1 MELIL
6 WRHADAEYSLPDL
19 ERELTA
25 KGLRQARGM
34 AELLAPR
41 LPRTARI
48 LVSPAVRARQTAA
61 ALGLPVQIEPALAP
75 EATVAALLQAAGW
88 PQAEGCVVVVGHQP
102 TLGRAAA
109 RLLTGCDTD
118 LSLRKGAVW
127 WLSGRE
133 REGMDATAFLRFAVG
148 PEFSE

>member
-6 WRHADAEYSLPDL
+6 WRHADAEYGLPDL
-19 ERELTA
+19 ERPLTV
-25 KGLRQARGM
+25 KGRHQARSM
-34 AELLAPR
+34 AELLSPR
-41 LPRTARI
+41 LPKSARI
-48 LVSPAVRARQTAA
+48 LVSPAVRTRQTAA
-61 ALGLPVQIEPALAP
+61 ALGLPVQIEPAIAP
-75 EATVAALLQAAGW
+75 DATVEALLQAAGW

-109 RLLTGCDTD
+109 RLLTGCAAD

-133 REGMDATAFLRFAVG
+133 REGKGTAAFLRFAVG
-148 PEFSE
+148 PEFSA